1 MRYTYKTEREE
12 DGGYVLQLIDVPEV
26 ISCGETLEEA
36 KDELL
41 SALVSFA
48 EWLFDDGLPIPLPSS
63 KDGDAID
70 IPTSTAVK
78 ILLLNAMT
86 ATKTRPVD
94 IVNKTG
100 ITKQEMTRIT
110 NLRRKTKIDTL
121 ERAINA
127 TGKTL
132 QFSVV

>member
-36 KDELL
+36 KNELL

-63 KDGDAID
+63 TDGDAID